1 MDTRQARLEAA
12 RAALAAVEGR
22 VGATREAWD
31 SPELPLA
38 PTLAPLLPRGLRRG
52 HVIAVENSTSLLLA
66 LAAEASREGSWT
78 AIVGMPHV
86 GVLAAARRGIDLS
99 RLALIPHPGTQAPAV
114 MGAIV
119 DGVDVVIVGEGLAVS
134 DADRRRIAARARERG
149 SVVLAAQGWAGAHMH
164 LMVERSRWRGLG
176 AGEGRLRERDVT
188 VAVKGR
194 GIAATRRVLVA
205 LDVDTQALMPRPAM
219 HQAVAGGRAL
229 DTEVA

>member
-1 MDTRQARLEAA
+1 METRQARLEAA

-22 VGATREAWD
+22 VGTTREAWD

-38 PTLAPLLPRGLRRG
+38 PALTQLLPRGLRRG

-66 LAAEASREGSWT
+66 LASEASREGAWT
-78 AIVGMPHV
+78 VIVGMPHV

-114 MGAIV
+114 MGAVV
-119 DGVDVVIVGEGLAVS
+119 DGMDVVIVGEGLAVS

-149 SVVLAAQGWAGAHMH
+149 SVVLAARGWAGAHVH
-164 LMVERSRWRGLG
+164 LAVERSRWSGLG

-188 VAVKGR
+188 VAVRGR

-205 LDVDTQALMPRPAM
+205 LDVDTQALTPWSTM
-219 HQAVAGGRAL
+219 HQAVAGDRAL

>member
-1 MDTRQARLEAA
+1 METRQARLEAA

-22 VGATREAWD
+22 VGTTREAWD

-38 PTLAPLLPRGLRRG
+38 PALTQLLPRGLRRG

-66 LAAEASREGSWT
+66 LASEASREGAWT
-78 AIVGMPHV
+78 VIVGMPHV

-114 MGAIV
+114 MGAVV
-119 DGVDVVIVGEGLAVS
+119 DGMDVVIVGEGLAVS

-149 SVVLAAQGWAGAHMH
+149 SVVLAARGWAGAHVH
-164 LMVERSRWRGLG
+164 LAVERSRWSGLG

-188 VAVKGR
+188 VAVRGR

-205 LDVDTQALMPRPAM
+205 LDVDTQALTPWSTM